1 MTIYRAIYDSSG
13 KSYSKGYCFTNSSQI
28 RGVFVF
34 ADSDLPKLYSLM
46 CVQLHIFL
54 ILPMSTLCGL
64 CFKWYAYKY
73 I

>member
-1 MTIYRAIYDSSG
+1 MTAL
-13 KSYSKGYCFTNSSQI
+13 KSPTVKDTVLQI
-28 RGVFVF
+28 PHKQEVFLF

-64 CFKWYAYKY
+64 CFK
-73 I
+73 